1 MAILHHNFHD
11 ICLGLQQA
19 QKVQIIVRKLCI
31 LGCYG
36 NQVTL
41 TT

>member
-19 QKVQIIVRKLCI
+19 QKVQIIARKLCI

-41 TT
+41 IT